1 MTKNQEIETLQA
13 FIETL
18 PEASYLRPWLTDI
31 LPDIQREIAC
41 DFIPAISPTILR
53 EEAEK
58 RRAKFAAYVTECKA
72 EILRQNEAA
81 QTEAKRIIAEAQKR
95 ADQIERNAKTKLAE
109 GIARLQYALSALQ

>member
-1 MTKNQEIETLQA
+1 MTKNQEIETLRA
-13 FIETL
+13 FIATL

-41 DFIPAISPTILR
+41 DYIPAISPTILR

-58 RRAKFAAYVTECKA
+58 RRAKFTAYVTECKA

-81 QTEAKRIIAEAQKR
+81 QTEAKRIITEAQKR

>member
-1 MTKNQEIETLQA
+1 MTKNQEIETLRA

-41 DFIPAISPTILR
+41 DYIPAISPTTIR
-53 EEAEK
+53 EEFAKHRAEMLK
-58 RRAKFAAYVTECKA
+58 HRESIYAETERCK
-72 EILRQNEAA
+72 EAI
-81 QTEAKRIIAEAQKR
+81 EEERKRIITEAQKR